1 LPNHKS
7 AEKRVRTA
15 EKSRLKNKAV
25 RSEFR
30 TSLKKFRAATTSAA
44 AKTEMATLFK
54 LLDKAA
60 RKNEGGI
67 TTNAASN
74 YKRKAHVQLSKL
86 VAAGK

>member
-15 EKSRLKNKAV
+15 EKSRLKNKAA

-44 AKTEMATLFK
+44 AKTEMAVLFK

-60 RKNEGGI
+60 RKSAGGI

-74 YKRKAHVQLSKL
+74 YKRKAHLFINTL
-86 VAAGK
+86 IAAGK